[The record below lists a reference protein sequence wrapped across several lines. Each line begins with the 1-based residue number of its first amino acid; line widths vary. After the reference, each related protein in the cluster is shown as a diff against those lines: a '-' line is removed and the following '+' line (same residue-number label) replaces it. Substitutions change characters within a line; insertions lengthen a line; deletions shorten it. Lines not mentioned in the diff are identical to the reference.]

1 MKYIFRG
8 NDILEINVEELLKKI
23 NSKNTEVNAL
33 DILNECYVK
42 IKIEHDE
49 KGFYF
54 VYKNQ
59 IKRLTDFIF
68 KPLDMIINKIENL
81 SIETFIELLIK
92 EKNNLLIEERVPINK
107 QNKTNPPEMKTE
119 LCEIKSGVLEND
131 KIITKVLDK
140 DEEYSYNIS
149 DLYGLIKYK
158 YFKLINKNE
167 YLSKISA
174 KNLRKIIK

>member
-1 MKYIFRG
+1 MQTIAIFSGYYLPHLGGVERYTYNLAKKLKNMGYKIIIVTSRYDENLKEIEDTEYAKIFR
-8 NDILEINVEELLKKI
+8 LPTYKI
-23 NSKNTEVNAL
+23 VSSR
-33 DILNECYVK
+33 Y
-42 IKIEHDE
+42 
-49 KGFYF
+49 
-54 VYKNQ
+54 
-59 IKRLTDFIF
+59 
-68 KPLDMIINKIENL
+68 
-81 SIETFIELLIK
+81 
-92 EKNNLLIEERVPINK
+92 PINK

-131 KIITKVLDK
+131 KVITKVLDK

>member
-33 DILNECYVK
+33 DILNERYVK

-107 QNKTNPPEMKTE
+107 QNKTNTPEMKTE

-140 DEEYSYNIS
+140 DEEYLYNIS

>member
-33 DILNECYVK
+33 DILNERYVK
-42 IKIEHDE
+42 IKIEHGE

-107 QNKTNPPEMKTE
+107 QKKTNPPEMKTE

-174 KNLRKIIK
+174 KNLKKIIK

>member
-33 DILNECYVK
+33 DILNERYVK

-107 QNKTNPPEMKTE
+107 KNKTNPPEMKTE

>member
-8 NDILEINVEELLKKI
+8 NDILEINVEELLKQI

-33 DILNECYVK
+33 DILNERYVK

-68 KPLDMIINKIENL
+68 KPLDMITNKIENL

-107 QNKTNPPEMKTE
+107 QNKTNTPEMKTE

-131 KIITKVLDK
+131 KVITKVLDK

>member
-33 DILNECYVK
+33 DILNERYVK

-68 KPLDMIINKIENL
+68 KPLDMITNKIENL

-107 QNKTNPPEMKTE
+107 QNKTNTPEMKTE

-131 KIITKVLDK
+131 KVITKVLDK